1 MKITYYGHSALL
13 VESADTA
20 VIIDPFLSGNPN
32 SGISPDQIRV
42 DAVLLTHG
50 HSDHLG
56 DAIEISKN
64 NNCPIFA
71 VYELAEY
78 CRIKGAPQVKHM
90 NIGGA
95 HTYAGITVKFTPAI
109 HSSSIQEGDTWI
121 YTGQPAGILLT
132 MGGKTLYHAGDT
144 ALFGDLRLIGERNA
158 IDISALPIGDMLT
171 MGPDDA
177 LLAARWLRAEKV
189 IPLHYNTFPAIA
201 QDGAD
206 FCDRLRQEGIQGFP
220 LLAGESIDV

>member
-13 VESADTA
+13 VESVGVS

-32 SGISPDQIRV
+32 SGVAPDEIKV

-56 DAIEISKN
+56 DAVAIAKN
-64 NNCPIFA
+64 NDCPIFA
-71 VYELAEY
+71 VFELAEY
-78 CRIKGAPQVKHM
+78 CRIKGSQVKHM

-95 HTYAGITVKFTPAI
+95 HTYKGFTIKYTPAL

-132 MGGKTLYHAGDT
+132 MDNKTLYHAGDT
-144 ALFGDLRLIGERNA
+144 ALFSDLRLIGERNA
-158 IDISALPIGDMLT
+158 IDAAALPIGDMLT

-177 LLAARWLRAEKV
+177 LLAARWLRANKV

-201 QDGAD
+201 QDANA
-206 FCDRLRQEGIQGFP
+206 FCDRLHQEGIQGFP
-220 LLAGESIDV
+220 LRPGDHIEI